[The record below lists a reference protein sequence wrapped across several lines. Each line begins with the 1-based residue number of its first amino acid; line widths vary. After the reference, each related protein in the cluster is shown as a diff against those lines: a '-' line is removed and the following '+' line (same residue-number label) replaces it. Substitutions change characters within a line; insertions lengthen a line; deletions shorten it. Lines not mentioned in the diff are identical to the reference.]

1 MMILALETS
10 GPKFS
15 LALLEGDKVIK
26 SVRASSDLLHETALA
41 DEIKHLLSS
50 QDMEVHQLSAIAA
63 GSGPGSY
70 SGLRIGMALASGFSF
85 ASGIP
90 FFAAGTLENLFYQM
104 KQMNPEA
111 DFFLSL
117 MPARKKEFYLGLWR
131 KDTLTPVISP
141 QWTTEDG
148 IPGMLAEIS
157 KSDCL
162 VCNLEIHPFP
172 TCSEN
177 VIYCHVEPDAI
188 TVGRI
193 AHQKINSVREVHG
206 AAIEPDYL
214 KPVYISGTK

>member
-1 MMILALETS
+1 MILALETS

-15 LALLEGDKVIK
+15 VALLEGDKVIK
-26 SVRASSDLLHETALA
+26 TVRASSDLLHETALA
-41 DEIKHLLSS
+41 EEIKLLLASH
-50 QDMEVHQLSAIAA
+50 DMEVDQLSAIAA

-90 FFAAGTLENLFYQM
+90 FLAVGTLENLCYQM
-104 KQMNPEA
+104 KQFNPEA

-117 MPARKKEFYLGLWR
+117 VPARKKEFYISLWR

-141 QWTTEDG
+141 QWTSEDG
-148 IPGMLAEIS
+148 IQGMLSEIS
-157 KSDCL
+157 QGACL
-162 VCNLEIHPFP
+162 VCNLEIHPFS
-172 TCSEN
+172 THLEN
-177 VIYCHVEPDAI
+177 VIIRQVEPDAL

-193 AHQKINSVREVHG
+193 AHQKINSIGGVHG